1 MPVLIVL
8 LILAAFVLLISLICF
23 LLVFYSPKQN
33 PPGPDE
39 YPFPKGAIYEP
50 YRDLMTTWMN
60 AARTL
65 PHEDLYVT
73 SYDGLRLFGRYYEK
87 YPGAP
92 MEIMFH
98 GYRGTGERDLCV
110 GIQRAFSIGRNVL
123 IVEQRAGVGSNA
135 RIITFGVREY
145 RDCLAWVDFAVKKFG
160 PDVQIILTG
169 ISMGATT
176 VLMAAGQPL
185 PPQVK
190 GVLADCGF
198 TSAKEIIQK
207 VSRQI
212 HLPGKLVYPL
222 VWLGARLFGGF
233 DLSQSD
239 VPKALQT
246 CTVPV
251 VFIHGES
258 DDFVPCSMSRRNY
271 EACPS
276 SKALLTVP
284 GAGHGLAYMGDPDG
298 YLDILCRFFTENGVP
313 TALVEKTEIP

>member
-1 MPVLIVL
+1 MTVFLVL
-8 LILAAFVLLISLICF
+8 LSLFALVLLISLICF
-23 LLVFYSPKQN
+23 LLVFFAPKQN

-50 YRDLMTTWMN
+50 HKDLMTTWMK

-73 SYDGLRLFGRYYEK
+73 SFDGLALFGRYYEK

-98 GYRGTGERDLCV
+98 GYRGSGERDLCV
-110 GIQRAFSIGRNVL
+110 GAFSLGRNVL
-123 IVEQRAGVGSNA
+123 IVEQRAGVGSSA
-135 RIITFGVREY
+135 RLITFGVREH

-207 VSRQI
+207 VANQI
-212 HLPGKLVYPL
+212 HLPGKAIYPL

-233 DLSQSD
+233 DLSESD
-239 VPKALQT
+239 ARKALQT

-258 DDFVPCSMSRRNY
+258 DDFVPCDMSRQNY
-271 EACPS
+271 EACPTP
-276 SKALLTVP
+276 KALLTVP
-284 GAGHGLAYMGDPDG
+284 GAGHGLAYVQDPEA
-298 YLDILCRFFTENGVP
+298 YLGILCSFFSENGVP
-313 TALVEKTEIP
+313 TALAEKLEIP